1 MSFRF
6 WRRVQLFPGVSLN
19 LSKSGASLSFGP
31 RGAKYTIGPRG
42 TRATVG
48 LPGTG
53 LFYTVQN
60 PGRGS
65 RSSRSQSPPRSTP
78 PVTPEIP
85 VQDRL
90 SLGFFQRLVTPAD
103 ERAFVDGLRA
113 LHSGDEDAAL
123 AQFESAPEQ
132 ADACWTAGLLRLK
145 REELEAAH
153 AHLHTTLQHSAALGQ
168 LYAKYQVNATTSFSV
183 TPEVTAH
190 IGPRERGTRLA
201 LAELHQ
207 LRDEPALA
215 AEHLRLILAETPD
228 DVVVKAAWAELLLD
242 ADPLPRAQA
251 DQVVRLSAGLEN
263 ETPVHA
269 ALLLYKARALRSLGL
284 DEVAV
289 STLTQAYRRK
299 KDRPEEQLRQI
310 RYERALAYAA
320 VGRRGDSR
328 RELSAL
334 YAEDPGFEDVAVRLG
349 VR

>member
-19 LSKSGASLSFGP
+19 PSKSGASLSLGP
-31 RGAKYTIGPRG
+31 RGAKYTIRSRG

-53 LFYTVQN
+53 LSYTVRN
-60 PGRGS
+60 PGRA
-65 RSSRSQSPPRSTP
+65 SQSSQHPPRSTAP
-78 PVTPEIP
+78 ATPEIP
-85 VQDRL
+85 VRDRL
-90 SLGFFQRLVTPAD
+90 SLRFFQRLVTPAD
-103 ERAFVDGLRA
+103 EQAFVAGLRA
-113 LHSGDEDAAL
+113 LHAGDEAE
-123 AQFESAPEQ
+123 AQLESAPGQ

-153 AHLHTTLQHSAALGQ
+153 AHLHTALQQRAALGQ
-168 LYAKYQVNATTSFSV
+168 LYAKYEVNATTSFSI

-201 LAELHQ
+201 LAELHK
-207 LRDEPALA
+207 LRDQHALA

-242 ADPLPRAQA
+242 TDPIPRAQA
-251 DQVVRLSAGLEN
+251 DQVVRLSAELEN

-269 ALLLYKARALRSLGL
+269 ALLLYKARALRALGL

-289 STLTQAYRRK
+289 STFTQAYRRK
-299 KDRPEEQLRQI
+299 KDRPEELLRQI
-310 RYERALAYAA
+310 RYERALAYAT
-320 VGRRGDSR
+320 VGRRRDSR

-334 YAEDPGFEDVAVRLG
+334 YAEDPGFEDVAMRLG

>member
-19 LSKSGASLSFGP
+19 LSKSGASLSLGP

-48 LPGTG
+48 LPGSG

-65 RSSRSQSPPRSTP
+65 RTSQRPAHSAP

-113 LHSGDEDAAL
+113 LHSGDETEAL
-123 AQFESAPEQ
+123 AQFEAAPEQ

-145 REELEAAH
+145 REELEVAQG
-153 AHLHTTLQHSAALGQ
+153 HLQSALQHSATLGQ
-168 LYAKYQVNATTSFSV
+168 LYAKYQINATTSFSV

-207 LRDEPALA
+207 LRDEHALA

-242 ADPLPRAQA
+242 ADPVPRAQA
-251 DQVVRLSAGLEN
+251 DQVVQLSAGLEN

-269 ALLLYKARALRSLGL
+269 ALLLYKARALRALGL
-284 DEVAV
+284 EEVAV

-299 KDRPEEQLRQI
+299 KDRPEALLRQI

-320 VGRRGDSR
+320 VGRRGESR
-328 RELSAL
+328 RELSAI

-349 VR
+349 AR

>member
-6 WRRVQLFPGVSLN
+6 WRRVQLLPGVSLN
-19 LSKSGASLSFGP
+19 LSKSGASLSLGP

-60 PGRGS
+60 PDRARQDRS
-65 RSSRSQSPPRSTP
+65 RSTAPDTP
-78 PVTPEIP
+78 TIP

-103 ERAFVDGLRA
+103 EQAFVAGLRA
-113 LHSGDEDAAL
+113 LHSGDETEAL
-123 AQFESAPEQ
+123 AQLESAPEQ

-145 REELEAAH
+145 REELEPAH
-153 AHLHTTLQHSAALGQ
+153 AHLHNALQRRDALGQ
-168 LYAKYQVNATTSFSV
+168 LYAKYEVNATTSFSV

-207 LRDEPALA
+207 LRDEHALA
-215 AEHLRLILAETPD
+215 GEHLRQILVETSE
-228 DVVVKAAWAELLLD
+228 DVVVKAALAELLLD
-242 ADPLPRAQA
+242 VEPIPRANA
-251 DQVVRLSAGLEN
+251 DQVVQLSAGLEN

-269 ALLLYKARALRSLGL
+269 ALLLYKARALRALGL

-289 STLTQAYRRK
+289 NTLTQAYRRK
-299 KDRPEEQLRQI
+299 KDRPEDLLRQI

-328 RELSAL
+328 RELSAI

>member
-19 LSKSGASLSFGP
+19 LSKSGASLSLGP

-53 LFYTVQN
+53 LFYSVQN
-60 PGRGS
+60 PGQTRHTAS
-65 RSSRSQSPPRSTP
+65 STP
-78 PVTPEIP
+78 EPPAPLPVA
-85 VQDRL
+85 VKDRL

-103 ERAFVDGLRA
+103 EQAFVAGLRA
-113 LHSGDEDAAL
+113 LHEGDEAEAL
-123 AQFESAPEQ
+123 AQLESAPEQ
-132 ADACWTAGLLRLK
+132 ADAAWTAGLLRLK
-145 REELEAAH
+145 RHELEAAH
-153 AHLHTTLQHSAALGQ
+153 VLLNSALQRQATLGQ
-168 LYAKYQVNATTSFSV
+168 LYAKYEVNATTSFSV

-207 LRDEPALA
+207 LRDEHALA
-215 AEHLRLILAETPD
+215 AEHLRLILVETSE
-228 DVVVKAAWAELLLD
+228 DVVVKAALAELLLD
-242 ADPLPRAQA
+242 VESIPRANA
-251 DQVVRLSAGLEN
+251 DQVVQLSAGLEN

-269 ALLLYKARALRSLGL
+269 ALLLYKARALRALGL
-284 DEVAV
+284 HEVAV

-299 KDRPEEQLRQI
+299 QDRPESLLRQI
-310 RYERALAYAA
+310 RYERALAYAD

-328 RELSAL
+328 RELSAI

-349 VR
+349 VRG